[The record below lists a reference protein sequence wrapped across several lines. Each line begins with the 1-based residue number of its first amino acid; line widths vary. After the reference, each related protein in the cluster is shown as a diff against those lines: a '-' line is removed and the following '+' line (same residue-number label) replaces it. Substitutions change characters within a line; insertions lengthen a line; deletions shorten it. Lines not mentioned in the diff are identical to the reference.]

1 MDKKSLSLY
10 GNDPTVQ
17 SCVIAVTAP
26 VKCNNHNT
34 YKFVVKIELL
44 FIYHLE

>member
-1 MDKKSLSLY
+1 MYVFSFSTEDYLVLRNMDKKSLSLY

-26 VKCNNHNT
+26 VKW
-34 YKFVVKIELL
+34 K
-44 FIYHLE
+44 